1 MNNRRGI
8 AGLTL
13 AYVSWSL
20 CNTLTAQARFGA
32 GSLLFVAVLLAIVLH
47 VYCKK
52 RKIEL
57 TFEESKKLLPYA
69 AMRAISLSLL
79 CISMLYIKV
88 GIVDTIIS
96 CNVFFTIGVLAPLNG
111 EKVRRAVFIP
121 LIFAIGG
128 IALIT
133 GVFNQ
138 QNNLFDFHIVLPFIT
153 MFCLGIS
160 VVMWRR
166 STQHV
171 SPVKNLTYMHTYTAL
186 FTLPIVGA
194 LILFTDTQKS
204 FIPNFHQLLPLLLC
218 AIASLVGDKIY
229 TTVQKH
235 TTITLNSLFGP
246 TGAVFS
252 CFFGWTLNHDVLTT
266 TQITGIVLV
275 VASVLVANY
284 IHATAPQREQEVME
298 PLAPFANDI
307 PRAYE
312 VVPPRSKLEVA

>member
-1 MNNRRGI
+1 
-8 AGLTL
+8 
-13 AYVSWSL
+13 
-20 CNTLTAQARFGA
+20 
-32 GSLLFVAVLLAIVLH
+32 
-47 VYCKK
+47 
-52 RKIEL
+52 
-57 TFEESKKLLPYA
+57 
-69 AMRAISLSLL
+69 MRAISLSLL

-186 FTLPIVGA
+186 FTLPIVGT

-218 AIASLVGDKIY
+218 AIASLV
-229 TTVQKH
+229 
-235 TTITLNSLFGP
+235 
-246 TGAVFS
+246 
-252 CFFGWTLNHDVLTT
+252 
-266 TQITGIVLV
+266 
-275 VASVLVANY
+275 VANY